1 VAGISSLNARCSDHS
16 KLFFRNI
23 CQSDS
28 CLYHLLTWPQDPDV
42 TSCLPKPTVY
52 PKPRYR
58 STVSY
63 SLLDFQQ
70 CNLHALTYTFTVLL
84 LHQYF
89 CCFHTVFY
97 CVYVYCITVK
107 SSSRSFWNNKLY
119 FTAGLQLFPL
129 HHSCDDCTR
138 MQQWTVRQ
146 STARSS
152 ALFTGRHTIHRTM
165 YSIYCTAFRIWLRGP
180 AVEHR
185 SLAGVLSLSC
195 AQPVADE

>member
-1 VAGISSLNARCSDHS
+1 MASRSRRDILSPKANCIPKAKIS
-16 KLFFRNI
+16 F
-23 CQSDS
+23 
-28 CLYHLLTWPQDPDV
+28 
-42 TSCLPKPTVY
+42 
-52 PKPRYR
+52 
-58 STVSY
+58 Y
-63 SLLDFQQ
+63 SILQPSRFSAVQPA
-70 CNLHALTYTFTVLL
+70 CTYIHTFTVLL
-84 LHQYF
+84 LYF

-195 AQPVADE
+195 AQPVADGWPLMWVNRPL